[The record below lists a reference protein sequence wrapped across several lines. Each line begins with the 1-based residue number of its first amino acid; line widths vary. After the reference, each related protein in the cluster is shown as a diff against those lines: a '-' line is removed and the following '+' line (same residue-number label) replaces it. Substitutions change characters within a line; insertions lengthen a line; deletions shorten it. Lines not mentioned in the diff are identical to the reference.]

1 MKIDGELRPEYITD
15 LKFIR
20 GRLGL
25 EHEHGPIKYYCRLI
39 SKREEERP
47 WFRMR
52 AERDSQYYYDVL
64 RCPFWSEEIFGPELE
79 PYITSAAT
87 RFLHEHERLTNVLP
101 KVRKTIISWLESEG
115 ISYTF
120 NVDIAR
126 DIEAP
131 EWEALKIH
139 IEIGNRNYSD
149 ILNIWSRVCK
159 EVYKELEVEN
169 AKKLYIVMR
178 KARSS

>member
-1 MKIDGELRPEYITD
+1 MKINGELRPEYITD

-20 GRLGL
+20 ERSEA
-25 EHEHGPIKYYCRLI
+25 EHEHDPIKYYCRLI
-39 SKREEERP
+39 SKPEEKP
-47 WFRMR
+47 WFQMR
-52 AERDSQYYYDVL
+52 AERGSRYYYDAL
-64 RCPFWSEEIFGPELE
+64 PCQFRQIEIFERGLE
-79 PYITSAAT
+79 PYITSAAA
-87 RFLHEHERLTNVLP
+87 RFLGEHESLANVLP

-139 IEIGNRNYSD
+139 IEIDSRNYSD
-149 ILNIWSRVCK
+149 ILSIWSRVCK
-159 EVYKELEVEN
+159 EVYRELEVEN